1 MKRLGGSILSAGLAG
16 GDGAVVRKVERAVGF
31 TATAILVVLHL
42 VLLAHA
48 GGLWRDEANLVNL
61 SSMPPREVWANLE
74 FDSTPLGYVA
84 LLRAWISLI
93 ARRKELFTRT
103 CESFPYFIRNESVK
117 SAPQGA
123 MADHCADVAV
133 HPTS

>member
-16 GDGAVVRKVERAVGF
+16 GDGAVVRKVERAVGL

-84 LLRAWISLI
+84 LLRGWIWTGLGATDFSLRI
-93 ARRKELFTRT
+93 
-103 CESFPYFIRNESVK
+103 
-117 SAPQGA
+117 
-123 MADHCADVAV
+123 
-133 HPTS
+133 